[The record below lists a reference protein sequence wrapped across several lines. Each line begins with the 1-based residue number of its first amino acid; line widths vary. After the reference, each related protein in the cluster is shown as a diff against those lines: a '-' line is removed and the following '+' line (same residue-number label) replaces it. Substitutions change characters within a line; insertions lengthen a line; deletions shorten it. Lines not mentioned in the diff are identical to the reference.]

1 MKQKEIRPL
10 LEGNEMYP
18 KGMAVVQGRV
28 KMYVPEDKVEID
40 DDFEDEILMTERRRK
55 RRVSLLWQDCFL
67 LILDFLQ
74 FFAIYQSMALRWT
87 WPHAWLSNTYFVFI
101 FNLDFFEFMKI
112 HTAGVYASV
121 QNYNTPSSSV
131 PVQFST
137 ISIGWLV
144 VTLILAAVYPI
155 IYAVLWYRKS
165 PAMLTKM
172 AYVRRVYYV
181 VIQALTLP
189 LATYVGHI
197 FQCTNTDTVDVM
209 NDLTCFSGLHWLYVT
224 FGLVIMLF
232 LFVVFPLYLVYITRT
247 ESVGSC
253 SKHHES
259 FLLLKETEYKVGLN
273 KSWLHADMFVFSS
286 FRFWG
291 LYHRAVM
298 QWLKLPII
306 IALCAGFNNISGQA
320 LSVTLLFWGYFVL
333 FIFVRPYRIFIYNLM
348 MLLSFLS
355 LGCLGIIGSMVTRYN
370 VYTLSSPWL
379 LPQYSKWVLT
389 TIVVSWAVFWFLFM
403 VYLVI
408 RSILYQKKIIN
419 TPLWPTFSTSDNDH
433 LSLQTKKFLK
443 TFLHAR
449 FVLERT
455 QRSPALFAPVHDLSR
470 QIQILNAYCREAEFL
485 GDALHGTMWDL
496 LDEMIEIH
504 AKLAQKSLFAE
515 TVKESIRKTAKEF
528 LSVMPLFSQRL
539 AQRDYDLI
547 LVSPMKRR
555 MLLKMYC
562 MGVFLNGRA
571 EKVRKKAMFTQPA
584 LEKIWHEE
592 PYSLNL
598 EEEDGYYEDLYP
610 DPIELKS
617 DDSSVDLSM
626 ASSESEEEEENLA
639 GILSQLQEEEEMEF
653 DLLRSQ
659 SLAEDPVSAENSS
672 TTSGSRPG
680 TALQSNTNRPQ
691 SGATRHEGGFDNHSP
706 RPSSGSS
713 HPESRPSSGSRPHS
727 AILGPGLRQTSGSSP
742 RGSRPSSGVSTHS
755 KHSVH
760 SKKSVHSKQS
770 TSDPNKEG
778 GYINSGFVEEKPSS
792 KEKPRKD
799 DISSIKK
806 FADAKVVA
814 GRLKKKRSRK
824 RDSEA

>member
-10 LEGNEMYP
+10 LEGNELYP
-18 KGMAVVQGRV
+18 TGIAPVKGWG
-28 KMYVPEDKVEID
+28 KMYVPEDKVQID
-40 DDFEDEILMTERRRK
+40 DDFEEEILMTERRRK

-74 FFAIYQSMALRWT
+74 FLAIYQSMALRWT
-87 WPHAWLSNTYFVFI
+87 WPKEWLSNTYFVFL
-101 FNLDFFEFMKI
+101 FNLDVYEFVKL
-112 HTAGVYASV
+112 HSGVYASV

-131 PVQFST
+131 PVQFSA

-144 VTLILAAVYPI
+144 VILMLTAVYPI
-155 IYAVLWYRKS
+155 IYGVLWYRKS
-165 PAMLTKM
+165 PALMTKM
-172 AYVRRVYYV
+172 AYTRRVYV
-181 VIQALTLP
+181 VILQALTLP

-197 FQCTNTDTVDVM
+197 FQCTDTDRVDVM
-209 NDLTCFSGLHWLYVT
+209 NDLKCFYGIHWLYVT
-224 FGLVIMLF
+224 FGLAILLF
-232 LFVVFPLYLVYITRT
+232 LFVLFPVYMVFITRS

-253 SKHHES
+253 PKHHES

-273 KSWLHADMFVFSS
+273 KSWLVANMFVFSS

-298 QWLKLPII
+298 QWLKLAII
-306 IALCAGFNNISGQA
+306 IAFCAGFNNISSQSLA
-320 LSVTLLFWGYFVL
+320 VTLLFFGYFL
-333 FIFVRPYRIFIYNLM
+333 AFIFVRPYRIVIYNIM
-348 MLLSFLS
+348 MLLSFLT

-379 LPQYSKWVLT
+379 LPQYSRWVLT
-389 TIVVSWAVFWFLFM
+389 TIVTSWAVFWFMFL
-403 VYLVI
+403 VYLVV
-408 RSILYQKKIIN
+408 RSILYQKKVIA
-419 TPLWPTFSTSDNDH
+419 TPVWPTFSTSDNDH

-449 FVLERT
+449 FVLEKT
-455 QRSPALFAPVHDLSR
+455 QRGPALFAPVHDLSR

-515 TVKESIRKTAKEF
+515 TVKESIRKTANEF

-571 EKVRKKAMFTQPA
+571 EKVRKNKMFTQPA
-584 LEKIWHEE
+584 LHKIWHEE

-610 DPIELKS
+610 DPVELKS
-617 DDSSVDLSM
+617 DNSSVDLSM
-626 ASSESEEEEENLA
+626 ASSESEEEEENLS
-639 GILSQLQEEEEMEF
+639 GVMDQLQAEEEMEF
-653 DLLRSQ
+653 EHLRCQ
-659 SLAEDPVSAENSS
+659 FLPVITESS
-672 TTSGSRPG
+672 DQTPHGSPSPSGSRPS
-680 TALQSNTNRPQ
+680 TASHSGINRPV
-691 SGATRHEGGFDNHSP
+691 SGTSRQEEGLTDPNSRPTSGSP
-706 RPSSGSS
+706 RPAPQMSG
-713 HPESRPSSGSRPHS
+713 SGSRPQS
-727 AILGPGLRQTSGSSP
+727 ATMSPGLRQPPRSSP
-742 RGSRPSSGVSTHS
+742 TGSRPSSGRSAHS
-755 KHSVH
+755 SASAGGHNREGSSYLNAGFQEDTPPSHGKGDTDKNPAM
-760 SKKSVHSKQS
+760 KKY
-770 TSDPNKEG
+770 G
-778 GYINSGFVEEKPSS
+778 
-792 KEKPRKD
+792 
-799 DISSIKK
+799 
-806 FADAKVVA
+806 DAKIVA
-814 GRLKKKRSRK
+814 KKLKKKRSRK